1 MKAILIGVLA
11 ALFFAVTF
19 VVNHMMAND
28 GGSWYFS
35 SSLRFIFM
43 LPFYICLYSL
53 REEICFKAYSTREEA
68 WFIWSAVGF
77 VLFYVP
83 ITFSAE
89 YSPGWLISGTWQIT
103 IICGMILAPLFVE
116 TVVINGKETI
126 VRHKI
131 HGDHY

>member
-43 LPFYICLYSL
+43 LPFLYL
-53 REEICFKAYSTREEA
+53 
-68 WFIWSAVGF
+68 F
-77 VLFYVP
+77 VL
-83 ITFSAE
+83 IKGRTK
-89 YSPGWLISGTWQIT
+89 
-103 IICGMILAPLFVE
+103 FVLKHIQQE
-116 TVVINGKETI
+116 KRLGSFGVQLVLYCFMY
-126 VRHKI
+126 R
-131 HGDHY
+131 